1 MPDINKSEMKRHK
14 LQRFEYLL
22 SQLVDKYELGG
33 FVVELAQL
41 LYNEGVS
48 FKQTPVGLDLDY
60 GDGIEFDLEDEDLL
74 MFTGFDFETLALT
87 IVTDREYLDS
97 TRQAGP

>member
-1 MPDINKSEMKRHK
+1 MSDTNMYEKKRHK
-14 LQRFEYLL
+14 IQRFEYLMG
-22 SQLVDKYELGG
+22 QLVDKYQLAG

-41 LYNEGVS
+41 LYDEGVS
-48 FKQTPVGLDLDY
+48 FKQTSVGLDFDY

-87 IVTDREYLDS
+87 IATDKDYLDA
-97 TRQAGP
+97 TRQTGP